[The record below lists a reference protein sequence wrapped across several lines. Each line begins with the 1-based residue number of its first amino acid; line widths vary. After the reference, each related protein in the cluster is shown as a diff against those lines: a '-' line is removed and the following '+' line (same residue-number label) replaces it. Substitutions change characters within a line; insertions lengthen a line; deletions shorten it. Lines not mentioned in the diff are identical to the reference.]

1 MADAKS
7 EATAA
12 IRAHGQAIDALHQK
26 LAALAGTNTVK
37 LKMAVEKYKTAHATL
52 EDDALECVVH

>member
-12 IRAHGQAIDALHQK
+12 LRAHGQAIDDLHRR
-26 LAALAGTNTVK
+26 LAAIPGADTVK
-37 LKMAVEKYKTAHATL
+37 LKMAVEKFKTAHATF